1 MQVTWRLDPVG
12 DAVTEERYCRR
23 CGKMTSFRN
32 SGRKRRNGN
41 GHRIYEFAIFKCP
54 RDHTWNKPMGIYAVS
69 GTLSTDR
76 QTEAKAPALAFRE
89 PSDAG
94 VIDVADCRSEGIET
108 VTITLVGGSGSMRMD
123 QFLTARL
130 QGVSRSQVAQWI
142 GSKRVFLDG
151 SICEKSTRVRCGQTI
166 VLYLREY

>member
-1 MQVTWRLDPVG
+1 MKEIKQLQVTWRLDPVG
-12 DAVTEERYCRR
+12 
-23 CGKMTSFRN
+23 
-32 SGRKRRNGN
+32 
-41 GHRIYEFAIFKCP
+41 
-54 RDHTWNKPMGIYAVS
+54 
-69 GTLSTDR
+69 
-76 QTEAKAPALAFRE
+76 
-89 PSDAG
+89 DAG